1 MKNTTVKFYTILVFF
16 AGYVSF
22 AQPQHFNRSTLTEVA
37 VSSIDSIFSNIN
49 RDDSPGC
56 AVGVF
61 RAGEIIFSKG
71 YGMASLEHNIS
82 LSPNSIFNLASVSK
96 QFTALSVILLAQ
108 EGKISVDDPIYKYLP
123 ELPEYVAPVTI
134 RHLIHH
140 TSGIR
145 DNLALLRLARGQIES
160 DSDEVI
166 LSMLE
171 WQNRLN
177 FNPGENYMYNTGGY
191 SLLAMIVERVSG
203 KSFREFTKQEIFEPL
218 DMKTSSFLSPATS
231 ENRALAYVP
240 YEDNKYRLSIP
251 THNLAGATGLY
262 TTIED
267 LAKWDKNFYDMQ
279 VGGREGVSL
288 MHIPGQ
294 LNSGQEL
301 SYASGL
307 RIDSYQGMKTAS
319 HSGFDPGYTS
329 MLLRFPE
336 QYFTVAVL
344 CNVTSASPW
353 VWAYEIA
360 DLYLSNDIDKAQ
372 NLKGSNIEKESL
384 SKKELEVFTGIY
396 KSRDGIVVQSFDQKD
411 GQLIA
416 TIGTAEYPLSHIGNR
431 QFMDGITHYILSFTE
446 SGEEDAMTASWF
458 PNPTPIKGE
467 SLKLDRIGP
476 RWVPVRKELSEFT
489 GSFFSEELDATWKIV
504 QNGDELVL
512 KRWGIEDQNL
522 EPLNKDVLVFKGNTS
537 PRLGYKRGGDG
548 RIKHIEVSNGQI
560 LGIKFLKRK

>member
-1 MKNTTVKFYTILVFF
+1 MKKMLLAGLVLFT
-16 AGYVSF
+16 APISF
-22 AQPQHFNRSTLTEVA
+22 AQSQYFDKSTGTEVA
-37 VSSIDSIFSNIN
+37 VSSIDSIFSDFNC
-49 RDDSPGC
+49 DDSPGC

-82 LSPNSIFNLASVSK
+82 LSPKSIFNLASVSK

-108 EGKISVDDPIYKYLP
+108 KGKLSIDDPIRKYLP
-123 ELPEYVAPVTI
+123 ELPEYVAAVTI

-145 DNLALLRLARGQIES
+145 DNSSLLRLARAQVES

-218 DMKTSSFLSPATS
+218 GMENSSFLSNATS

-240 YEDNKYRLSIP
+240 YGDIKYRLSTP
-251 THNLAGATGLY
+251 THSLAGPTGLY

-267 LAKWDKNFYDMQ
+267 LAKWDQNFYDMQ
-279 VGGREGVSL
+279 VGGREGISL
-288 MHIPGQ
+288 MHVPGE

-307 RIDSYQGMKTAS
+307 RIDSYRGLKTVL

-329 MLLRFPE
+329 MLLRIPE
-336 QYFTVAVL
+336 EHLTVAVL
-344 CNVTSASPW
+344 CNVTSATPW
-353 VWAYEIA
+353 VSAYKAA
-360 DLYLSNDIDKAQ
+360 DLYLTNEINKEHLSIRSNV
-372 NLKGSNIEKESL
+372 EKVPL

-411 GQLIA
+411 GELIA
-416 TIGTAEYPLSHIGNR
+416 TIGSSKFQLSHIGDH
-431 QFMDGITHYILSFTE
+431 QFSDGLTHYILSFTE
-446 SGEEDAMTASWF
+446 SGEAGEMTASWS
-458 PNPTPIKGE
+458 PNPTPIKEE
-467 SLKLDRIGP
+467 SLKLDRIGL
-476 RWVPVRKELSEFT
+476 RWNPANIELPEFT

-504 QNGDELVL
+504 RNNDGLIL
-512 KRWGIEDQNL
+512 KRWGIEDQIL
-522 EPLNKDVLVFKGNTS
+522 EPLYKDIFAFRGNTS
-537 PRLGYKRGGDG
+537 PRLEFKRSEEG
-548 RIKHIEVSNGQI
+548 RIKYIEVSNEQI
-560 LGIKFLKRK
+560 LGIKFLKRN